1 MINIIL
7 AEDHNIVRDGLRSLL
22 QGESNFQI
30 VAEAKNGVEVIG
42 ALEGGLQADI
52 LLTDM
57 NMPVMSGMEVLAE
70 VKKQYPG
77 LRVIILSAL
86 DNEKYVFQSFKAG
99 ALGYILK
106 STSADELIFAIKH
119 ISAGYQYICSELTIR
134 FLNRMLTIPEP
145 VNVERIQDIEFSDRE
160 IEVLAYLADGMTNQE
175 IASKL
180 FTSKRTVEGY
190 RENMIART
198 GVRNTVALIRFAVAH
213 GIIN

>member
-22 QGESNFQI
+22 QGESDFKI
-30 VAEAKNGVEVIG
+30 VAEAKNGAEVIS
-42 ALEGGLQADI
+42 ALQTGLQADI

-57 NMPVMSGMEVLAE
+57 NMPVMSGMELLEE

-77 LRVIILSAL
+77 LKVIILSAL

-106 STSADELIFAIKH
+106 SISADELIFAIKH
-119 ISAGYQYICSELTIR
+119 ISVGYQYICSELTIR
-134 FLNRMLTIPEP
+134 FLNRMLTVPEP

-160 IEVLAYLADGMTNQE
+160 IEVLHYLADGMTNQE

-198 GVRNTVALIRFAVAH
+198 GVRNTVALIKYAIVN